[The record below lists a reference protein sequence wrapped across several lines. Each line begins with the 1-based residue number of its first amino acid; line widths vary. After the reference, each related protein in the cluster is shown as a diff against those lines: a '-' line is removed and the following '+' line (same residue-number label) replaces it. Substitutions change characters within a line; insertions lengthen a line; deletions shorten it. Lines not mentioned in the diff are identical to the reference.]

1 MPNPKLSGPWDEST
15 FETYLRET
23 ALPIRLSVVSSS
35 GWPTIVS
42 LWFVYDEGAIRCAS
56 KKSARI
62 VKLLEKNTKCAF
74 EVSGETPPYFGVRG
88 QGKVTLDP
96 KLGPKLLPKLIE
108 RYVGPEDSCFRRWL
122 LAQSTEEV
130 AIIINPIRVMSWDYR
145 KRMSI

>member
-1 MPNPKLSGPWDEST
+1 
-15 FETYLRET
+15 
-23 ALPIRLSVVSSS
+23 
-35 GWPTIVS
+35 
-42 LWFVYDEGAIRCAS
+42 
-56 KKSARI
+56 
-62 VKLLEKNTKCAF
+62 
-74 EVSGETPPYFGVRG
+74 FGVRG

>member
-1 MPNPKLSGPWDEST
+1 MPNPKLSGPWDESAY
-15 FETYLRET
+15 ETYLRET
-23 ALPIRLSVVSSS
+23 ALPLRLSVVSSS

-56 KKSARI
+56 KKSTRI
-62 VKLLEKNTKCAF
+62 VKLLEENPKCAF

-88 QGKVTLDP
+88 QGHVTLDP
-96 KLGPKLLPKLIE
+96 QLGPKLLPKLIE
-108 RYVGPEDSCFRRWL
+108 RYVGPENSSFRRWL

-130 AIIINPIRVMSWDYR
+130 AITIKPIRVMSWDYR

>member
-15 FETYLRET
+15 YATYLRET

-42 LWFVYDEGAIRCAS
+42 LWFVYDEGAIHCAS

-62 VKLLEKNTKCAF
+62 VELLEENPKCAF

-88 QGKVTLDP
+88 QGKVTLEP